1 MKNKKK
7 YILFGAVD
15 IGYRIENYSKFIENH
30 LSHRLQA
37 ESFSKYILASSHYKT
52 KYTFSCPIDKT
63 HPILLYSFSFCFF
76 IFSLFRY
83 DIFHFISGETILTR
97 RLRSMELKIY
107 KLLGKRVVMHFVG
120 SDIRSEEYLTMKE
133 KNIHQFL
140 KGEDFGEKS
149 MLSQKKLIADAKH
162 YADYIIVSTPDLKKI
177 IPNSIYYPVV
187 LDYQKFLDEVSA
199 ISFKSKSNNEVVILH
214 SPSSVKKSN
223 LKGTNHIMSVLNKLV
238 ASNKYNIRLI
248 LPAENNVERKTN
260 YSASRYELFSYYNEA
275 DIVID
280 QMIIGWYGLLSVE
293 ALVAGKYVVS
303 YVEESLK
310 EELFPECPIKMAD
323 VNTLEKVL
331 IEIIEEIL
339 KGKNPF
345 MCDIQRNWVKKYH
358 TIENMNEELLTAW
371 HLKSNI

>member
-1 MKNKKK
+1 MKKK
-7 YILFGAVD
+7 RILFAAVD
-15 IGYRIENYSKFIENH
+15 IGYRIEHYSKFIENH
-30 LSHRLQA
+30 LSDKLQA
-37 ESFSKYILASSHYKT
+37 ESFSKYILPSSHYKT
-52 KYTFSCPIDKT
+52 EYTYSCPIDKT
-63 HPILLYSFSFCFF
+63 HPILLYAYSFCFF

-97 RLRSMELKIY
+97 RLIRLELKIY

-120 SDIRSEEYLTMKE
+120 SDIRSEEYIDWKS
-133 KNIHQFL
+133 KNIIRFL
-140 KGEDFGEKS
+140 NGEDSNIKS
-149 MLSQKKLIADAKH
+149 MNWQRKLIKEAEK
-162 YADYIIVSTPDLKKI
+162 YADHILVSTPDLKKI
-177 IPNSIYYPVV
+177 IPSSIYYPVV

-199 ISFKSKSNNEVVILH
+199 FSFKPKSNNEVVILH

-223 LKGTNHIMSVLNKLV
+223 LKGTNHIMSVLNKIV

-248 LPAENNVERKTN
+248 LPAENDVERRTN
-260 YSASRYELFSYYNEA
+260 YSASRYELFSHYNEA

-293 ALVAGKYVVS
+293 VLVAGKYVVS

-345 MCDIQRNWVKKYH
+345 MFDIQRNWVKKYH
-358 TIENMNEELLTAW
+358 TIENMNEMLLTAW
-371 HLKSNI
+371 HLKKNI